1 MTIKNLSDT
10 ELVVSFA
17 RLESKIT
24 KDINFKGKVSQKTE
38 NEHTRTIKEM
48 AKRFNLDYDVLV
60 SKLND

>member
-10 ELVVSFA
+10 ELVISFA

-38 NEHTRTIKEM
+38 NEHTKTIKEM

-60 SKLND
+60 SELNY

>member
-38 NEHTRTIKEM
+38 KDHTKTIKEM

-60 SKLND
+60 SELNY